1 MRVCVNVRGSIRLN
15 SSIHSAWFRSS
26 RLSFIHSFSLFP
38 IEQLIFLRFQ
48 YNIEISFIE
57 IFIYVD
63 ERRKQKFQFLSVFF
77 FFFQKQSGTRREI
90 FLFHRNDVYNGG
102 GIAFRVERFPCH
114 SKGSSYLFLS
124 EPGFRSSVCKSVDTY
139 LRGASCLIFIPER
152 LVPRSNE
159 IACNLRF
166 FPPFPPL
173 FPPRP
178 RYTRSS
184 WTFGRIFDAYPTL
197 ITLHGVST
205 EGKKK

>member
-77 FFFQKQSGTRREI
+77 FFKNKNFGTRRKI

-124 EPGFRSSVCKSVDTY
+124 ASSLSPGFVLLYANQSTPTYVALRVLSSSLRGWFLARTRLRATFVSFPPSLRSSLHALGIHVHP
-139 LRGASCLIFIPER
+139 G
-152 LVPRSNE
+152 RSDVS
-159 IACNLRF
+159 L
-166 FPPFPPL
+166 
-173 FPPRP
+173 
-178 RYTRSS
+178 
-184 WTFGRIFDAYPTL
+184 TL
-197 ITLHGVST
+197 IQRW
-205 EGKKK
+205 